1 MLTHCR
7 KVEANVKSRD
17 QIAQSIRPEDG
28 WGATTPMEMND
39 TSAPRVIGYAVDF
52 PG

>member
-17 QIAQSIRPEDG
+17 QITQSIRPEDG

-39 TSAPRVIGYAVDF
+39 TSAPRVIGDEVDF

>member
-7 KVEANVKSRD
+7 KVETNVESRN
-17 QIAQSIRPEDG
+17 QITQSIRSEDG

-39 TSAPRVIGYAVDF
+39 TSAPRVIGDEVDF